1 MSTNIEIEVKTLITK
16 SEYDRVLEF
25 FKNEKREAVC
35 QTNYYIDTKDADLK
49 KHEVSLRVR
58 QLNGLVMTL
67 KTPLSEGLLEKS
79 QLISEHEFM
88 AFREKGVFPNGTISE
103 FIERLYIEPTSLTI
117 LAQLTTS
124 RINIPYNGYLLAVD
138 QNEYANEVDYELEM
152 EGSSLEK
159 ARFFLEEVCEKV
171 GIKFVENK
179 ISKQKRALIA
189 HRKIQK
195 D

>member
-58 QLNGLVMTL
+58 QLNGLLMTL

-79 QLISEHEFM
+79 QLISEHEFK
-88 AFREKGVFPNGTISE
+88 AFREKGVFPTGTISE

-124 RINIPYNGYLLAVD
+124 RINIPYNSYLLAVD

-189 HRKIQK
+189 HRKVQK